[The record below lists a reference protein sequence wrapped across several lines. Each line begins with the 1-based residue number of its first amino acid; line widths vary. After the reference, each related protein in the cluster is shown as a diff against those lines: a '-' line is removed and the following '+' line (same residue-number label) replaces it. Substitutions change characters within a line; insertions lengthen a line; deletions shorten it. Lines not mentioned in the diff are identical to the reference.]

1 MSVNTSANSAVHP
14 LTTPPGTPSG
24 PAVWQMLMC
33 TMKDSCTSAVGMDRA
48 PAVGMDSAPAVSL
61 VWGTL
66 CEGGVDNLEAGQRAL
81 AFLGERTQH

>member
-24 PAVWQMLMC
+24 PAVLQMLMR
-33 TMKDSCTSAVGMDRA
+33 TMKDLCTSAVA
-48 PAVGMDSAPAVSL
+48 MDSAPAVSP

-66 CEGGVDNLEAGQRAL
+66 CEGGVDNLKAGQRAL